1 MLPQTRGGRVGGG
14 GENPEPRRMEPR
26 EDGTALETRGRGR
39 TVSQEDGASV
49 LGRGAEVGREDPV
62 SSQRRGKDGGEA
74 GAQRQA
80 WPGAL
85 TALPLPCAHPG
96 PPWLCPRPAIPSLAL
111 SSPQAE
117 PAPAGA
123 QRAGC
128 HSCSKGS
135 VWSLGGG

>member
-62 SSQRRGKDGGEA
+62 SYSAEGRMEGRQGPRG
-74 GAQRQA
+74 R
-80 WPGAL
+80 
-85 TALPLPCAHPG
+85 PG
-96 PPWLCPRPAIPSLAL
+96 P
-111 SSPQAE
+111 E
-117 PAPAGA
+117 P
-123 QRAGC
+123 
-128 HSCSKGS
+128 
-135 VWSLGGG
+135 